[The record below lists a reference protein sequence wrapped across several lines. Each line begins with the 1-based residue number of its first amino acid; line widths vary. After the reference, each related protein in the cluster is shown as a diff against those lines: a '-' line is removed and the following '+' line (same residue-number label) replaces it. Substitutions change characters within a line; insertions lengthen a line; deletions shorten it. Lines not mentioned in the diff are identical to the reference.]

1 MAWITAGILGLVTA
15 GGTLYFKEFRQEVEE
30 ARIDETNIRQMAA
43 AVRFSIAM
51 P

>member
-1 MAWITAGILGLVTA
+1 VAWITAGILGLVTA
-15 GGTLYFKEFRQEVEE
+15 GGTLYFKTLREEGEE
-30 ARIDETNIRQMAA
+30 ARINEPNIRQTAA